1 MQGLALVLTYE
12 RVHYGDDAD
21 FNDTSSSEVDDDD
34 IQDDGAS
41 TADASGHGELCLI
54 AVLIAAKPVLLAD
67 YSYATAY
74 QETLVIN
81 FKLRHT
87 VHRIMNDKPVSIV
100 TGEAPESSSTS
111 DPSTLARLRRIHARI
126 RQRRRDLG
134 QSSGTAEADR
144 LDEGSDE
151 EREIGLP
158 DGQVSSPRSS
168 SSPHR

>member
-1 MQGLALVLTYE
+1 MM
-12 RVHYGDDAD
+12 
-21 FNDTSSSEVDDDD
+21 
-34 IQDDGAS
+34 
-41 TADASGHGELCLI
+41 
-54 AVLIAAKPVLLAD
+54 IAAKPVLFAD
-67 YSYATAY
+67 YSYATSY
-74 QETLVIN
+74 EEMPVIN

-100 TGEAPESSSTS
+100 SGEASETGSTS

-158 DGQVSSPRSS
+158 NGRTSSPRSS